1 MAWIGLKPQPRMDL
15 AGDQT
20 TGAMGEAMAD
30 MFDYVIVGSGAAG
43 SVLCSRLT
51 EDPNVTVCVLESG
64 PPDRHP
70 YIHIPAGFIKM
81 LFNPTYTWQFQT
93 EPGEGINGRRIP
105 TTQGRTLGGS
115 SSINGMIYNRGQ
127 REDFDNWAQRGNRG
141 WGYVDILPYFKRGER
156 RIGVGDERIHGREGK
171 LPVTDNDWNHPAM
184 EAFIEGAQE
193 LGMPR
198 CADYNSGDNQMG
210 VGYFQRLIHNGLRR
224 SAARVFLHPARAT
237 GRLDVRTNAR
247 AARILFDGTRATGV
261 RYVNDRNGS
270 VSHEVFARKEVIVS
284 SGTANTAKLLQMSG
298 VGPAWLLQELGV
310 PVIADLPVGENFRDH
325 YSARIVAKVKNVGT
339 INEISHGV
347 GLMGQI
353 ARWMLGKPSIL
364 AVSPSIL
371 HWFWKTE
378 DTMRQ
383 PDIQGV
389 FSPASYKQGFVG
401 LLDDYPGMTCGVWQH
416 RPESIGYVRARG
428 TDPFV
433 DPIIQPNYLKDPM
446 DRRVLVKGMHWAR
459 RLLHTHALA
468 PYFDADAL
476 PGPDVRTDDEWL
488 DYARQYGS
496 TAYHLIGTARM
507 GPASDKTSVVD
518 DRLLV
523 HGLQGLRVV
532 DASIMPNMP
541 SANTYSSTMMIAEK
555 ASDMIR
561 GRTPLAP
568 VEGIAA

>member
-1 MAWIGLKPQPRMDL
+1 MAN
-15 AGDQT
+15 T
-20 TGAMGEAMAD
+20 
-30 MFDYVIVGSGAAG
+30 FDYVIVGSGAAG
-43 SVLCSRLT
+43 SVLCNRLT
-51 EDPNVTVCVLESG
+51 EDPGVTVCVLECG

-81 LFNPTYTWQFQT
+81 LFNPAYTWQFQT
-93 EPGEGINGRRIP
+93 EPGDGINGRRIP

-127 REDFDNWAQRGNRG
+127 REDFDHWAQRGNRG

-156 RIGVGDERIHGREGK
+156 RLDIGGDRQVNPIDDRIHGRAGS
-171 LPVTDNDWNHPAM
+171 LPVTDNDWDHPAM
-184 EAFIEGAQE
+184 AAFIDGAQE
-193 LGMPR
+193 LGMPL
-198 CADYNSGDNQMG
+198 CQDYNSGDSQMG
-210 VGYFQRLIHNGLRR
+210 VGYFQRLIHRGYRR
-224 SAARVFLHPARAT
+224 SAAQVFLHPARAT
-237 GRLDVRTNAR
+237 GRLDVRTSAR

-261 RYVNDRNGS
+261 EYLNDRHRA
-270 VSHEVFARKEVIVS
+270 VHQTVFARKEVIVS

-298 VGPAWLLQELGV
+298 VGPAWLLNDLGIAV
-310 PVIADLPVGENFRDH
+310 VADLPVGENFRDH
-325 YSARIVAKVKNVGT
+325 YSTRIVARVRNTRT
-339 INEISHGV
+339 INEMSRGV
-347 GLMGQI
+347 GLVGEI
-353 ARWMLGKPSIL
+353 ARWVMGKPSIL

-383 PDIQGV
+383 PDLQGV

-416 RPESIGYVRARG
+416 RPESTGYVRARS

-433 DPIIQPNYLKDPM
+433 DPIIQPNYLKDRM
-446 DRRVLVKGMHWAR
+446 DQRVLVKGMHWAR
-459 RLLHTHALA
+459 KLLHTHALA
-468 PYFDADAL
+468 PYFESDAL
-476 PGPDVRTDDEWL
+476 PGPDVHTDDEWL

-507 GPASDKTSVVD
+507 GPVTDKTSVVD
-518 DRLLV
+518 DQLRV
-523 HGLQGLRVV
+523 HGLRGLRVV
-532 DASIMPNMP
+532 DASIMPNIP

-561 GRTPLAP
+561 GRAPLPLVA
-568 VEGIAA
+568 GIAA